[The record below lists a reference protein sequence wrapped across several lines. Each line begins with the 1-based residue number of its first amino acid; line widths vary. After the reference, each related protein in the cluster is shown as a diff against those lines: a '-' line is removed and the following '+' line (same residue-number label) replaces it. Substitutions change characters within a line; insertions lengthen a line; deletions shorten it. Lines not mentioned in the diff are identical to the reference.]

1 MMQDHVEAETEA
13 EERARLA
20 ALQADLERELAEL
33 REQNRLT
40 DERIRAM
47 EAENERLEAECLRI
61 EADTRRNYEI
71 ARQTIFMSTGA
82 RLPSC

>member
-1 MMQDHVEAETEA
+1 MQDHVTDETEA
-13 EERARLA
+13 EERARLS
-20 ALQADLERELAEL
+20 ALQADLERQVAEL

-47 EAENERLEAECLRI
+47 KAETERLEAECLRI

-71 ARQTIFMSTGA
+71 ARQAIFMGTGA